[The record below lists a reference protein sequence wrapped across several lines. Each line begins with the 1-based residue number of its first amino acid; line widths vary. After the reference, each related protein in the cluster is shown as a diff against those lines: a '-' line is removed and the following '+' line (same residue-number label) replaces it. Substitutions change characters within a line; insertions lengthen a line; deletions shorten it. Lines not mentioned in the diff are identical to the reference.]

1 MKISELIAKTPLKR
15 FVDKSPVVAVLPLYG
30 VIASGGGKLRGEN
43 INLSGMAEKIEDAFA
58 TKNLSAVALPINS
71 PGGSPV
77 QSSLIFDRIRQLADE
92 KEIPVYAFAEDVM
105 ASGGYWLGLCADE
118 IYVNQNSV
126 VGSIGVVSASF
137 GFTGLLEKVG
147 VERRAYSAGENK
159 MKLDP
164 FSPEKEEDVVW
175 LKKLQTEIHEN
186 FKDLVK
192 NRRGDRLKKRK
203 DKELFSGDVWTG
215 PKAVEL
221 GLVDGIA
228 DIRSFMREKYGEKVK
243 FKRFEGRQ
251 GFLQRKLGLGASV
264 GEDAVEGFLAAVK
277 NQAHWGRFG
286 L

>member
-1 MKISELIAKTPLKR
+1 MKISVLLAKTPLKR

-30 VIASGGGKLRGEN
+30 VIASGGSKLRGEN
-43 INLSGMAEKIEDAFA
+43 INLSGMAEKIEDAFS

-92 KEIPVYAFAEDVM
+92 KDIPVYAFAEDVM

-126 VGSIGVVSASF
+126 VGSIGVVSAGF
-137 GFTGLLEKVG
+137 GFTALLDKIG

-164 FSPEKEEDVVW
+164 FSPEKDEDVVW
-175 LKKLQTEIHEN
+175 LKKLQTEIHES

-192 NRRGDRLKKRK
+192 TRRGDRLKKRK

-264 GEDAVEGFLAAVK
+264 GEDAVEAFIAAVK
-277 NQAHWGRFG
+277 NQAAWGRFG

>member
-1 MKISELIAKTPLKR
+1 MKISKLIAKTPLKR

-30 VIASGGGKLRGEN
+30 VIASGGSKLRGEN
-43 INLSGMAEKIEDAFA
+43 LNLSGMAEKIEDAFS
-58 TKNLSAVALPINS
+58 TKNLSAIALPINS

-126 VGSIGVVSASF
+126 VGSIGVVSAGF
-137 GFTGLLEKVG
+137 GFTALLEKVG

-164 FSPEKEEDVVW
+164 FSPEKAEDVVW
-175 LKKLQTEIHEN
+175 LKKLQTEIHES

-192 NRRGDRLKKRK
+192 SRRGDRLKKRK

-228 DIRSFMREKYGEKVK
+228 DIRSFMREKYGDKVK
-243 FKRFEGRQ
+243 FKLFEGRQ
-251 GFLQRKLGLGASV
+251 SFLQRKLGLGASV
-264 GEDAVEGFLAAVK
+264 GEDAVETFIASVK
-277 NQAHWGRFG
+277 NQAVWARFG